1 MRPTSMR
8 GLAIAAAL
16 VVTAAVPASAQ
27 TRPTSAMDDRWH
39 FNVAPY
45 MWMSGIKGDVSVAG
59 LPTVPVEATFS
70 DIWDNFD
77 FGLAGRFEGRK
88 NRFGFGLD
96 FTYNNLGVPVAS
108 SAPVVG
114 SLGLK
119 ADVRQLFTEGFAFY
133 RVAQGGRV
141 DNPAHLDVLV
151 GARYTGTRTR
161 LTAETSAGV
170 QYDGRSQDLDWF
182 DAMAGL
188 KFRAPLGSRVAVLGR
203 GDVAGFGSNVTWNLE
218 GDLAFLASQ
227 HWTVGA
233 GWRYMDIDYDN
244 GGQGIDFRQFSLAY
258 NGPRVWFA
266 YSW

>member
-8 GLAIAAAL
+8 GLAIVAAL
-16 VVTAAVPASAQ
+16 GVTAAVPASAQ
-27 TRPTSAMDDRWH
+27 TRPGSAMDDRWH

-45 MWMSGIKGDVSVAG
+45 MWMTGIKGDVSVAG

-70 DIWDNFD
+70 DIWNNFD

-96 FTYNNLGVPVAS
+96 VTYNNLGVPVAS

-133 RVAQGGRV
+133 RVAQGGRA

-161 LTAETSAGV
+161 LTAQTSAGV

-182 DAMAGL
+182 DAMAGV

-203 GDVAGFGSNVTWNLE
+203 GEAPAL
-218 GDLAFLASQ
+218 
-227 HWTVGA
+227 
-233 GWRYMDIDYDN
+233 R
-244 GGQGIDFRQFSLAY
+244 SLPS
-258 NGPRVWFA
+258 GR
-266 YSW
+266 